1 MVLIKHT
8 EPSQEIEIAHPLV
21 AKLLD
26 TSGTPEYFFGKDVE
40 LLLEDLFDGKCWF
53 GGDLRGLGLNERFN
67 LLQSCKLFYV
77 LFFIHSNLLFDC
89 HLKFLLLLFLFYLW
103 LWFLC

>member
-26 TSGTPEYFFGKDVE
+26 TCGTPEYFFGKDVE

-53 GGDLRGLGLNERFN
+53 GGDF
-67 LLQSCKLFYV
+67 
-77 LFFIHSNLLFDC
+77 
-89 HLKFLLLLFLFYLW
+89 
-103 LWFLC
+103 